1 MITRRA
7 LLRLAAGALVG
18 GAGVAAY
25 GLVGEPFFRPR
36 TTRYAFTPPGWPP
49 GLRLRLAIVADLH
62 ACDPWMRG
70 DRVAAIVDQTNDSG
84 ADCIL
89 LLGDYIATHRFQV
102 PIPLVEWTRELA
114 RLRAPLGVH
123 AVLGNHDWWNDPI
136 AVKRGDGLPVVG
148 LAMQDAGLRLYQND
162 ALRLEKDGR
171 PFWIAGLGDQIAF
184 IPVRGWRAPRYG
196 IDDLPATLALARDDA
211 PLILMA
217 HEPDIFPTV
226 PGRVAVTIS
235 GHTHGG
241 QLNLFGWRPV
251 VPSRYGQRYA
261 YGHKVEDGR
270 NIVVSGGLG
279 ASIVPMRIGS
289 PPEIV
294 TIDLG

>member
-1 MITRRA
+1 MITRRT
-7 LLRLAAGALVG
+7 LLRLAAGALVA
-18 GAGVAAY
+18 GAGVAGY
-25 GLVGEPFFRPR
+25 GLVGEPLFGLRR
-36 TTRYAFTPPGWPP
+36 TRYALTPPGWP
-49 GLRLRLAIVADLH
+49 GGFKLRLAIIADLH

-70 DRVAAIVDQTNDSG
+70 DRVADIVARTNDLG

-89 LLGDYIATHRFQV
+89 LLGDYIATHRFQT
-102 PIPLVEWTRELA
+102 PLPLAEWTRELG

-123 AVLGNHDWWNDPI
+123 AVLGNHDWWNDV
-136 AVKRGDGLPVVG
+136 AAMKRGDGLPVVG
-148 LAMQDAGLRLYQND
+148 LALQDAGLRLYQNA

-184 IPVRGWRAPRYG
+184 VPERGWRSPRYG
-196 IDDLPATLALARDDA
+196 IDDLPATLAQATDAA

-217 HEPDIFPTV
+217 HEPDIFPKV
-226 PGRVAVTIS
+226 PGRVALTVS

-261 YGHKVEDGR
+261 YGHMIEDDR
-270 NIVVSGGLG
+270 HLVVSAGLG
-279 ASIVPMRIGS
+279 ASVVPMRIGA